1 MIKLKKYKYII
12 LNLSI
17 SLGIGALSAI
27 FTMNAMDV
35 YHTVNLPKCSPPGYL
50 FPIVWTILYIL
61 IGLASYLIHRSNS
74 KNKET
79 ALIIYYFQLLIN
91 FAWPI
96 AFFNYQSFL
105 LALAILIT
113 LCILVAILI
122 KLFYQIRP
130 LAAFLLLPYMGW
142 ILFALYL
149 NFWIFVNN

>member
-1 MIKLKKYKYII
+1 M
-12 LNLSI
+12 
-17 SLGIGALSAI
+17 LSAWI
-27 FTMNAMDV
+27 SIPNRLD
-35 YHTVNLPKCSPPGYL
+35 
-50 FPIVWTILYIL
+50 ILYIL

>member
-35 YHTVNLPKCSPPGYL
+35 YQTVNLPKCSPPGYL
-50 FPIVWTILYIL
+50 FPIVWTFLYIL

-122 KLFYQIRP
+122 KLFYQICP